1 MLAHVSKTE
10 CGSMDLSVGDNA
22 FGECATVEGFPPARR
37 DHLKRCGMSP
47 GAEQFPRTRC
57 ATAGQKAFGE
67 ARLVLQFLTAECPQ
81 ASDRRRD
88 EERSEEHTSELQSLM
103 RLSYAVFCLKK
114 KNTRT
119 TTKSV
124 CY

>member
-88 EERSEEHTSELQSLM
+88 EEAVPRMADGGRSEEHTSELQSLM
-103 RLSYAVFCLKK
+103 RTS
-114 KNTRT
+114 
-119 TTKSV
+119 
-124 CY
+124 

>member
-81 ASDRRRD
+81 ASDQIGRASGRERVCQSGVVRGWRR
-88 EERSEEHTSELQSLM
+88 
-103 RLSYAVFCLKK
+103 FLKNK
-114 KNTRT
+114 INTNNT
-119 TTKSV
+119 YTLEF
-124 CY
+124 